1 MPKQTTSLSGR
12 VRAIRN
18 RSVDRAR
25 VIWSELDYAQQR
37 MFEIQTG
44 LKPRGPR
51 HEIADLERMYA
62 YRSHRA

>member
-1 MPKQTTSLSGR
+1 MRDQTTSLSGR

-18 RSVDRAR
+18 RSIDRAR

-44 LKPRGPR
+44 LHVRSPRN
-51 HEIADLERMYA
+51 EIANLERLYA
-62 YRSHRA
+62 YRAHH

>member
-1 MPKQTTSLSGR
+1 MSNNQTTSLSGR

-18 RSVDRAR
+18 RSVNRAR

-44 LKPRGPR
+44 LRVR
-51 HEIADLERMYA
+51 NRSEIADLERLYA
-62 YRSHRA
+62 YRSHR